1 MYYSVVLSMNYAQT
15 TRIDAAEDG
24 IVIAYNLTTGTK
36 NVHNCTSS
44 LTTVV
49 WYLSPWHQWG
59 VQQFSS
65 ILMLT
70 TWRQI
75 CDQGLTP
82 TRLQRPVSSPDSS
95 GYQSTF
101 VPLGCKF
108 SHNLAP
114 HPPPPS
120 GHKGLCINS
129 KRDSYYSGNLK
140 HSLNIPT
147 TFWQI
152 AFYQIVTY
160 N

>member
-1 MYYSVVLSMNYAQT
+1 MREKRAAAHPHSGPLEDPAQAANVCAIQCRPHWDGPTPQPQLTGSEGEVPSLAYWGVFQYQQPVLS
-15 TRIDAAEDG
+15 
-24 IVIAYNLTTGTK
+24 
-36 NVHNCTSS
+36 
-44 LTTVV
+44 
-49 WYLSPWHQWG
+49 LSRHRPC

-95 GYQSTF
+95 GYPSTF

-108 SHNLAP
+108 SHNLVP
-114 HPPPPS
+114 HPLARF
-120 GHKGLCINS
+120 GHKGLLINS

-140 HSLNIPT
+140 SISIP
-147 TFWQI
+147 
-152 AFYQIVTY
+152 
-160 N
+160 

>member
-1 MYYSVVLSMNYAQT
+1 MYYFLVLSVNYAQT
-15 TRIDAAEDG
+15 TRTDAVEDG
-24 IVIAYNLTTGTK
+24 IDITYNLTTGTK
-36 NVHNCTSS
+36 NVYNCVSS

-49 WYLSPWHQWG
+49 WYLFPWHQWG

-95 GYQSTF
+95 GYPSTF

-108 SHNLAP
+108 SHNLVP
-114 HPPPPS
+114 HPLARF
-120 GHKGLCINS
+120 GHKGLLINS

-140 HSLNIPT
+140 SISIP
-147 TFWQI
+147 
-152 AFYQIVTY
+152 
-160 N
+160 